1 MVWSTQKQRF
11 HLHKLITMN
20 ILDKIIADKYK
31 EVEEKKSLVPVK
43 LLEKSVYFPGSVVS
57 MKKYVTQPDK
67 SGIIAEFKRKS
78 PSKGIINGSAS
89 VETVSIGYMQ
99 AGASALS
106 ILTDKEYFGGTNED
120 LKIARKFNFCPILR
134 KDFVV
139 DEYQIIEA
147 KSIGADC
154 ILLIAAAL
162 EPEKL
167 KSLAY
172 FAKSLGL
179 EVLMEVHDGEELERS
194 LCDGLDLVGVNN
206 RNLKTFEV
214 SLDTSLAL
222 VNQIPNSF
230 VKISESGISDPKT
243 LIQLSEAGFDGF
255 LIGENFMK
263 SARPEQA
270 AYNFIKEFK
279 KLKSKESEPSQA

>member
-1 MVWSTQKQRF
+1 
-11 HLHKLITMN
+11 MN
-20 ILDKIIADKYK
+20 ILEKIIADKYK
-31 EVEEKKSLVPVK
+31 EVAERSSLLPVK
-43 LLEKSVYFPGSVVS
+43 LLEQSIYFEGKSVS
-57 MKKYVTQPDK
+57 MKKYVTNPEK

-78 PSKGIINGSAS
+78 PSKGMINASAS
-89 VETVSIGYMQ
+89 VEKVSIGYMQ

-106 ILTDKEYFGGTNED
+106 ILTDKEYFGGTRED
-120 LKIARKFNFCPILR
+120 LKVARRFNFCPIIR
-134 KDFVV
+134 KDFIV

-162 EPEKL
+162 EPAKL
-167 KSLAY
+167 KSLAA

-194 LCDGLDLVGVNN
+194 LCDDLDLVGVNN

-214 SLDTSLAL
+214 SVDTSLAL
-222 VNQIPNSF
+222 VDKIPSSF
-230 VKISESGISDPKT
+230 VKVSESGISDPNTMVALKR
-243 LIQLSEAGFDGF
+243 AGFDGF

-263 SARPEQA
+263 SSRPEQA
-270 AYNFIKEFK
+270 AYNFIKEYR
-279 KLKSKESEPSQA
+279 KLLAASQLSKA

>member
-1 MVWSTQKQRF
+1 
-11 HLHKLITMN
+11 MN
-20 ILDKIIADKYK
+20 ILEKIIADKYQ
-31 EVEEKKSLVPVK
+31 EVEERKSLIPVK
-43 LLEKSVYFPGSVVS
+43 LLEKSTFFDGKVVS
-57 MKKYVTQPDK
+57 MKKYVTDPDK

-78 PSKGIINGSAS
+78 PSKGLINGAAS
-89 VETVSIGYMQ
+89 VEQVSIGYMQ

-106 ILTDKEYFGGTNED
+106 ILTDQEYFGGNNED

-154 ILLIAAAL
+154 VLLIAAAL

-179 EVLMEVHDGEELERS
+179 EVLLEVHDGEELGKS
-194 LCDGLDLVGVNN
+194 LNDGVDLVGVNN

-214 SLDTSLAL
+214 SIDTSLEL
-222 VNQIPNSF
+222 VTTIPDTF

-243 LIQLSEAGFDGF
+243 LIELKKAGFDGF

-263 SARPEQA
+263 SSRPEQA

-279 KLKSKESEPSQA
+279 RLTASELSKA